1 MYNNNYN
8 TGKSFRNFF
17 LICAAFI
24 VIALPIAI
32 MYSHQQTET
41 IKIISINTRMHVSGS
56 DGNTSSTYEYLVSTD
71 KGIFKIEPDGIFH
84 SNDFGNL
91 VVGETYTVKTC
102 GFSVPILGIYP
113 FILEI
118 I

>member
-1 MYNNNYN
+1 MHN
-8 TGKSFRNFF
+8 TGKSFRNFLFVCVALIVMF
-17 LICAAFI
+17 L
-24 VIALPIAI
+24 PMAI
-32 MYSHQQTET
+32 MYSHQETET
-41 IKIISINTRMHVSGS
+41 IKVISINTRMHVSGS
-56 DGNTSSTYEYLVSTD
+56 DGNSSSTYEYLVSTD

-84 SNDFGNL
+84 SNAFGNL
-91 VVGETYTVKTC
+91 VIGETYTVKTC